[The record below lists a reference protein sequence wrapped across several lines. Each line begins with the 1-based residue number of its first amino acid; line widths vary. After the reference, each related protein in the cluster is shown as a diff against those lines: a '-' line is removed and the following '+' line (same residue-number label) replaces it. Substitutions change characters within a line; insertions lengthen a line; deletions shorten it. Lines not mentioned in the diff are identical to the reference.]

1 MQPQDTSK
9 DKFHARKFTI
19 PSFFKGPLRDLTEFS
34 SLLFKYLFKHIS
46 LSFLN
51 LEAKKSAFVTILYRQ
66 RGKYA
71 RRLMHSGMAALSAL
85 GIVIAPVVAQEFPG
99 RSLDPWTVQTT
110 SVLSVSADETDVT
123 TELSDKQFRD
133 KILKTT
139 VQEDDTISSIA
150 QKFDIS
156 VDTIRWQNNL
166 DKNGAIKV
174 GQELEILPVTG
185 VSHKVQKGDTV
196 YSIAKK
202 YDVEA
207 QSIVNFPF
215 NTFVNDETFEL
226 AVGQTVIVPD
236 GVKTEARESVTPRA
250 KLSTPNA
257 GSVTA
262 TGKFA
267 WPTNGT
273 ISQRFAWYHPGIDV
287 ANRAAPAV
295 VAADSGTII
304 AAGWDATGYGN
315 MVMID
320 HGNGFKTRY
329 GHLSRIYVS
338 VGQTVARGNSI
349 GQMGSTGRSTG
360 THLHFEIYNGGTRV
374 NPLGVLG
381 Q

>member
-1 MQPQDTSK
+1 LQP
-9 DKFHARKFTI
+9 FCI
-19 PSFFKGPLRDLTEFS
+19 
-34 SLLFKYLFKHIS
+34 
-46 LSFLN
+46 
-51 LEAKKSAFVTILYRQ
+51 
-66 RGKYA
+66 GKEE
-71 RRLMHSGMAALSAL
+71 SMAGLSAV
-85 GIVIAPVVAQEFPG
+85 GIIIAPVVAQEFPG
-99 RSLDPWTVQTT
+99 RSVDPWTVQTS

-133 KILKTT
+133 KILKYT
-139 VQEDDTISSIA
+139 VLDGDTISTIA
-150 QKFDIS
+150 LKFDIS

-166 DKNGAIKV
+166 DKNGTIKV

-185 VSHKVQKGDTV
+185 VSHKVQKGDTI

-202 YDVEA
+202 YDVDA
-207 QSIVNFPF
+207 QAIVNFPF
-215 NTFVNDETFEL
+215 NAFVNDETFEL
-226 AVGQTVIVPD
+226 AVGQIVIVPD
-236 GVKTEARESVTPRA
+236 GVKPESILQQSTPRTR
-250 KLSTPNA
+250 LSTPNA

-273 ISQRFAWYHPGIDV
+273 ITTNFSWYHPGIDI
-287 ANRAAPAV
+287 ANRAAPPV
-295 VAADSGTII
+295 LAADSGTII
-304 AAGWDATGYGN
+304 AAGWDSTGYGN

-329 GHLSRIYVS
+329 GHLQKIYVS
-338 VGQTVARGNSI
+338 IGQTVTRGNAI

-360 THLHFEIYNGGTRV
+360 THLHFEIYNGATRI